1 MITSNYHCMLVF
13 IEITMNV
20 FVLAALMISAAI
32 AGFLP
37 RRAKLNKAQRTID
50 RLEKEML
57 ANHAEILALQKEM
70 NIKSNQ
76 SSRTPIVPIR
86 ENGNET
92 KKEASPDPVV
102 RKKIISG
109 GSSTNS

>member
-1 MITSNYHCMLVF
+1 MLVL

-20 FVLAALMISAAI
+20 FVLGALLIAAVSI
-32 AGFLP
+32 GFLP
-37 RRAKLNKAQRTID
+37 RTARLRKAQRNID

-70 NIKSNQ
+70 NIKNNQ

-92 KKEASPDPVV
+92 KKEATPDPVV
-102 RKKIISG
+102 RKKVLSG
-109 GSSTNS
+109 GSSTNQ